1 MLEGVA
7 MPSSRESSQPEVEPK
22 SPTLQ
27 VDSLL
32 SEPPEKPKNIRVGS
46 LSFLHGIFPNQELH
60 QGLLHCRRILYQ
72 LSYEASPKSLIC
84 GSFYNLLPPFYI
96 GRKGGLKGTPDN
108 YNLELLSQVPV
119 KVPL

>member
-1 MLEGVA
+1 MLEWVA

-46 LSFLHGIFPNQELH
+46 LSFLQGIFLNQELH

-84 GSFYNLLPPFYI
+84 GSFYLLPTFYI